1 MVNLMKKATS
11 FKNKK
16 TKDNNNLEVD
26 IEAMKILRKVG
37 DREAFYFYEAVGKP
51 TGEVARNLSDFLDKV
66 KTVKSESLV
75 FHLQRMDFPN
85 WVGKTLGDSILAE
98 KLGKISRLS
107 NGNIRTNISK
117 TVKNHIKE
125 LTTSS
130 QAISIRGNEAV
141 IPVRI

>member
-1 MVNLMKKATS
+1 MK
-11 FKNKK
+11 
-16 TKDNNNLEVD
+16 
-26 IEAMKILRKVG
+26 RKVVSG
-37 DREAFYFYEAVGKP
+37 NNTNRINIQNPNVDGQAVTPLRTVGEQEAFYFYEAVGKP

-141 IPVRI
+141 IPVRV